1 MMALLA
7 LQEDY
12 ANGRIRRE
20 RDFRDHDDDWL
31 ICRFRFSKAELLD
44 LCTELGPVERETRR
58 NRAGTVPSRSKYRS
72 SPLWGK
78 PAVSEGN
85 VQWVTGMASDPRLFV
100 TVNSPQ
106 GALVAS
112 KNEVVG
118 QMNFQTEVTGFYR
131 LCLGNH
137 NNQFG
142 GIRVF
147 VNFGVIYEGFEES
160 KREME
165 EGEMVLN
172 STLAGIE
179 CTMSAL
185 GECAEAPESDL
196 PHVASLQLRPHEER
210 EGSLPAPVQLQLRH
224 LVVGDPK
231 PRHPPVRIP
240 AALRPQ
246 KTLPHGLQPAAML
259 RTEHSDVFVI
269 AALILLL
276 LSHKMR
282 KDKRSCMLSEARD

>member
-179 CTMSAL
+179 
-185 GECAEAPESDL
+185 ES
-196 PHVASLQLRPHEER
+196 VQKLQNQIFHMW
-210 EGSLPAPVQLQLRH
+210 RH
-224 LVVGDPK
+224 YNFARMRKGKD
-231 PRHPPVRIP
+231 HY
-240 AALRPQ
+240 
-246 KTLPHGLQPAAML
+246 
-259 RTEHSDVFVI
+259 
-269 AALILLL
+269 LL
-276 LSHKMR
+276 LSNFNYVTWWSVTQSLVILLSGYLQLCVL
-282 KDKRSCMLSEARD
+282 KRLFRTDSSRPRC

>member
-1 MMALLA
+1 MTPLHEVFSSQGVWTRKSEPSLDEADAGLFRGS
-7 LQEDY
+7 DKY
-12 ANGRIRRE
+12 
-20 RDFRDHDDDWL
+20 DF
-31 ICRFRFSKAELLD
+31 A
-44 LCTELGPVERETRR
+44 VEVPA
-58 NRAGTVPSRSKYRS
+58 AGMECFWHFAHQS
-72 SPLWGK
+72 
-78 PAVSEGN
+78 GN
-85 VQWVTGMASDPRLFV
+85 FYLTYMVQWVTGMASDPRLFV